1 MKKALILTDVQKD
14 FLGNLGNL
22 DYIVRLCQQYLDQ
35 NANDYD
41 LVILTTWKHED
52 NEGIDTLL
60 LSHPKAKR
68 VEKRTYSALNDEVK
82 RLLQEHRIELVHLGG
97 MDSEMTILATMYSL
111 LDNGYKVQL
120 LEPLLAS
127 YHARNWEATT
137 IAKHV
142 LGEENVLRVGG
153 DRVWV

>member
-1 MKKALILTDVQKD
+1 MKKALLLIDVQED

-22 DYIVRLCQQYLDQ
+22 DYIVRLSQQYLDQ
-35 NANDYD
+35 NANEYD
-41 LVILTTWKHED
+41 LIITTTWKYED
-52 NEGIDTLL
+52 NEGKDTLL
-60 LSHPKAKR
+60 ISHPKAKR
-68 VEKRTYSALNDEVK
+68 VEKRTYSAFNEEVK
-82 RLLQEHRIELVHLGG
+82 KLLEEHQIELVHLGG
-97 MDSEMTILATMYSL
+97 MDAEMAVMATMYSL
-111 LDNGYKVQL
+111 LDNGYKVQI

-137 IAKHV
+137 IMKHV